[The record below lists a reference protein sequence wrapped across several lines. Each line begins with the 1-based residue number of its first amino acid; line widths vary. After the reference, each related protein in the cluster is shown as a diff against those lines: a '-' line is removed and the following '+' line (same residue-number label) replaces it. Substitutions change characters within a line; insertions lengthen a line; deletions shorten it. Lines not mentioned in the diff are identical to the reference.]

1 MTQALRIKD
10 GVAVIT
16 GAASGIGM
24 GLAQQAAALGM
35 RLVLADVQADA
46 LQALAERLDT
56 EVLVVP
62 TDVTDAN
69 AVEQLARRC
78 YAAYGEVDLLF
89 NNAGVMVTGFSW
101 QIETAAWQRCLGVNF
116 YGVLHGLRSFVPRL
130 LSAARPAHIINTSSV
145 GGFLASP
152 LMAPYSVSKY
162 AVLALTE
169 SLRGEMEMLKAPV
182 RVSLLAPGPVK
193 TGIFRDPFGG
203 VPPNPVVG
211 GFVRTMREML
221 TQNGLEPEAFAQR
234 VFDGIRAG
242 QFWLIPQPEV
252 FDQPYRAHADS
263 VLARRNPCLPQY

>member
-1 MTQALRIKD
+1 MSKILRIKD

-46 LQALAERLDT
+46 LQALAGRLDT

-62 TDVTDAN
+62 TDVTNAD

-101 QIETAAWQRCLGVNF
+101 QIEAAAWQRCLGVNF
-116 YGVLHGLRSFVPRL
+116 HGVLHGLRSFVPRL

-169 SLRGEMEMLKAPV
+169 SLRAEMEMLKASV
-182 RVSLLAPGPVK
+182 GVSLLAPGPVK
-193 TGIFRDPFGG
+193 TGIFKNPFGTA
-203 VPPNPVVG
+203 PNPAVE
-211 GFVRTMREML
+211 GFVQNMREML
-221 TQNGLEPEAFAQR
+221 SQNGLEPDVFAQR
-234 VFDGIRAG
+234 VFNGIRAG

-252 FDQPYRAHADS
+252 FDQAYRAHTES